1 MDHTEKKH
9 TTASSTVIESQG
21 NICKWKKK
29 IYPITSSYNHKIQ
42 GRQLTVH
49 KSLEIFGVLQR
60 GQQKL
65 NSEKQASCQLGFS
78 VQATE

>member
-1 MDHTEKKH
+1 M
-9 TTASSTVIESQG
+9 QG
-21 NICKWKKK
+21 KKK